1 MSSEFLREVLEDC
14 RAGMEGTDDGDLRL
28 LSLINVLLSRL
39 EDAGNI
45 APPTVAY
52 YVYAR
57 GNVAAEVH
65 GYACDTDEET
75 LQLFHVIDETAGSPA
90 DSSVEVITTSSDRI
104 EKAFKR
110 METFVARALNDQV
123 TNVDESDPVHEL
135 LQLLKDA
142 SSEGHAIDM
151 YVLTTGQATFRGGKR
166 GKREGQYPREVLDIV
181 ALERICGARSGGII
195 EVDFEADH
203 GGALPCLVMPAS
215 DDGIQVLLACIP
227 GSVLADIY
235 LTHRAALL
243 ERNVRCFLQVRG
255 KVNKGIRDTLINQPQ
270 MLLPYNN
277 GLSATAGRVDFTT
290 TVDGIARI
298 RQVSDFQIVNGGQTT
313 ATIAHCLS
321 RENADLSSVRVAMKL
336 TVVPP
341 DRIDSVV
348 PQISRCANTQNKV
361 QDADFSANDPWH
373 IRIEQISRSLWT
385 ASTATAVRGTRWFY
399 ERSHG
404 QYADE
409 LGRCNTAAAKKT
421 FRTENPPFQKI
432 TKTDAA
438 KYLLGWDQH
447 PAQVAKGAQK
457 AFTSFMQMATHD
469 WPATGSTP
477 DASTFKR
484 LVALAILHKGV
495 ERIYGAMSFQGY
507 RSQVVTYSVARL
519 SMELTR
525 SLDVDSFWRKQEVP
539 EAMVA
544 AIKIIVQAVRETILN
559 PPENQRN
566 ISEWCKKDACWTAVS
581 RLQLDVTGL
590 PRGTGH
596 VTAEEIGQGEESI
609 SAGDTASI
617 AALQL
622 VPQTVWYELASW
634 AKQTNNLR
642 PWQRGL
648 AYSLGILASKRKPPS
663 SKQALQGRGLLLEA
677 VDSGYTHA
685 DLPKATITSLRSPGG
700 I

>member
-1 MSSEFLREVLEDC
+1 MSSEFLREVLDDC
-14 RAGMEGTDDGDLRL
+14 KAGMEGSDDGDLRL

-45 APPTVAY
+45 APPNVAY

-57 GNVAAEVH
+57 GNVAAEIH

-75 LQLFHVIDETAGSPA
+75 LQLFYVIDETAGSPA
-90 DSSVEVITTSSDRI
+90 DISSEVITTSADRI

-110 METFVARALNDQV
+110 METFVARALSGQV

-135 LQLLKDA
+135 LQLVKDA

-166 GKREGQYPREVLDIV
+166 GKRQGEYPREVLDIV
-181 ALERICGARSGGII
+181 ALERICGARTGGII
-195 EVDFEADH
+195 EVDFEAEH
-203 GGALPCLVMPAS
+203 GGALPCLVMPAT
-215 DDGIQVLLACIP
+215 DEGIQVLLATIP
-227 GSVLADIY
+227 GPVLADIY

-255 KVNKGIRDTLINQPQ
+255 KVNKGIRETLLGQPQ

-277 GLSATAGRVDFTT
+277 GLSATAGRVDLTT
-290 TVDGIARI
+290 NADGVARI
-298 RQVSDFQIVNGGQTT
+298 SKVSDFQIVNGGQTT
-313 ATIAHCLS
+313 ATIAHCVS
-321 RENADLSSVRVAMKL
+321 RDNADLSSVRVAMKL

-341 DRIDSVV
+341 DRIDSIV

-373 IRIEQISRSLWT
+373 IRIEQISRTLWT
-385 ASTATAVRGTRWFY
+385 ASTASAVRGTRWFY

-409 LGRCNTAAAKKT
+409 LGRCSTAAAKKT

-438 KYLLGWDQH
+438 KLLLGWDQH
-447 PAQVAKGAQK
+447 PVQVAKGAQK
-457 AFTSFMQMATHD
+457 AFTAFMQMATHD

-484 LVALAILHKGV
+484 IVALAVLHKNV
-495 ERIYGAMSFQGY
+495 ERIYGEMGYQGY
-507 RSQVVTYSVARL
+507 RSQAVTYSVARL
-519 SMELTR
+519 SMEVKK
-525 SLDVDSFWRKQEVP
+525 SLDFDYFWRRQEVP

-544 AIKIIVQAVRETILN
+544 ALKIIVPAVRETILN
-559 PPENQRN
+559 APQNHRN

-581 RLQLDVTGL
+581 RLQLDVKGL
-590 PRGTGH
+590 PHGTGH
-596 VTAEEIGQGEESI
+596 VTAGESGEGEEGI
-609 SAGDTASI
+609 SASDATSI
-617 AALQL
+617 NALQP
-622 VPQTVWYELASW
+622 VPQTVWFELASW
-634 AKQTNNLR
+634 AKQTDNLR

-663 SKQALQGRGLLLEA
+663 AKQAMQGRRLLMEA
-677 VDSGYTHA
+677 VDAGYTHA
-685 DLPKATITSLRSPGG
+685 DLSKATTASLRSLGG
-700 I
+700 S